1 MKWGYNTG
9 MLKTTIP
16 TDADLFTAKLA
27 AYKELIDA
35 DIKEYSKQLERETLQ
50 HFGVNARLAVDTYLS
65 VLERGGKRIR
75 GALTML
81 AYEMCGGTDQKMI
94 IQAARAL
101 EMLHAYI
108 LIIDDFQDRSGIR
121 RGGPTAHVLLGNY
134 HRRHELAND
143 SEHFGASIAINAA
156 LTGSHAAQLVL
167 AGLKVDPARKLQA
180 IDTINHTMVVTAHGQ
195 TNDIMNEVVAE
206 VTYRDIERV
215 LEWKT
220 AHYTFLNPLTVGM
233 ILAGADDKSIK
244 GITDYAVHAGKA
256 FQITDDILGTFGSE
270 FESGKSPMD
279 DIREG
284 KRTLII
290 AHALEHTND
299 DNKNFLVQMLGNAQL
314 TPVEFERCKDILV
327 ESGALDYAQK
337 AAQKHVA
344 QAVNSLDD
352 HPKNWS
358 DQGVQFLRGLASYL
372 LQRTA

>member
-1 MKWGYNTG
+1 MS
-9 MLKTTIP
+9 KTTIS
-16 TDADLFTAKLA
+16 TDTDLFTAKLA
-27 AYKELIDA
+27 EYKELIDA
-35 DIKEYSKQLERETLQ
+35 DIDTYSKQLERETLQ
-50 HFGVNARLAVDTYLS
+50 QFGVNARLAVDTYLS
-65 VLERGGKRIR
+65 VLARGGKRIR

-81 AYEMCGGTDQKMI
+81 SYEMCGGTDQKMI

-101 EMLHAYI
+101 EMIHAYI

-143 SEHFGASIAINAA
+143 SDHFGASIAINAA
-156 LTGSHAAQLVL
+156 LSGAHAAQQIL
-167 AGLKVDPARKLQA
+167 AELPVGSALKLNA
-180 IDTINHTMVVTAHGQ
+180 IQTINHSMVVTSHGQ
-195 TNDIMNEVVAE
+195 TNDIINEVVAE
-206 VTYRDIERV
+206 VTHRDIERV

-233 ILAGADDKSIK
+233 ILAGADEKSIK
-244 GITDYAVHAGKA
+244 AITDYAMHAGKA
-256 FQITDDILGTFGSE
+256 FQITDDNLGTFGSE
-270 FESGKSPMD
+270 FESGKSPTD

-290 AHALEHTND
+290 AHALEHTNN
-299 DNKNFLVQMLGNAQL
+299 DNKNFLVQMLGNSQL

-337 AAQKHVA
+337 AATKHVS
-344 QAVNSLDD
+344 QAIKALDK
-352 HPKNWS
+352 HPSSWNES
-358 DQGVQFLRGLASYL
+358 GVQFLRGLATYL